1 MRHFHLEYKGQ
12 WVTTPVS
19 GKRLGW
25 GQGNGRVLPIA
36 ETPSLLAGSTRLTE
50 ACGSRRRPIWESA
63 VSRCMRQQAM
73 GHIENNGLTDAGV
86 SGIAEVVWRLPT
98 PGRRKLRTQIL
109 GNNFHLIK
117 FISACVGKLV
127 HSKRWRSYWLI
138 LLEIDLDRFSRALNR
153 LRRCSCFHRGRCC

>member
-1 MRHFHLEYKGQ
+1 M
-12 WVTTPVS
+12 VTTPVS

-50 ACGSRRRPIWESA
+50 ACGSRRRAIWESA
-63 VSRCMRQQAM
+63 VARCMRQQAM

-86 SGIAEVVWRLPT
+86 SGIAEVVWRPPT

-109 GNNFHLIK
+109 GNDFHLIK
-117 FISACVGKLV
+117 LISACVGKLV
-127 HSKRWRSYWLI
+127 HSKRWRHGSCWLI
-138 LLEIDLDRFSRALNR
+138 LVQIDLDRSSLALNR
-153 LRRCSCFHRGRCC
+153 LRRCKCSHRGRWC